1 MVSATRVPNKSA
13 ALSGHWHLR
22 SVSRLGSIDHTISS
36 SSCKFWHRLRAL
48 AARRPR
54 LLGRGRRALRAEA
67 ARPFFGRNDP
77 PLPAPPRPVPG
88 QSDQGGGLVSAE
100 SGPRRPCPADKAE
113 PNRVFRVAAPR
124 MERPKPPSSA

>member
-48 AARRPR
+48 AVLGPEGARLAGIRTD
-54 LLGRGRRALRAEA
+54 LVTMGAH
-67 ARPFFGRNDP
+67 
-77 PLPAPPRPVPG
+77 VVC
-88 QSDQGGGLVSAE
+88 SVSAGVTGLYLSSRLRSGAPWIGRDGVYDLE
-100 SGPRRPCPADKAE
+100 SIA
-113 PNRVFRVAAPR
+113 VVVI
-124 MERPKPPSSA
+124 